1 MLGYLRRNVSLVV
14 GLALLGILVVFMVV
28 GAFIVDTS
36 NAQALSVPVLQ
47 PPSWDYPFGTDRQ
60 GRDLLAVMVAG
71 TPLAVRIGFIAGF
84 IGVGVGA
91 VLAFTAAYYG
101 GMVGNGVR
109 QNARFRPDPTPTP
122 G

>member
-1 MLGYLRRNVSLVV
+1 MLRYLRRNVSLVV

-36 NAQALSVPVLQ
+36 DAQALSVPVLL

-71 TPLAVRIGFIAGF
+71 T
-84 IGVGVGA
+84 
-91 VLAFTAAYYG
+91 
-101 GMVGNGVR
+101 
-109 QNARFRPDPTPTP
+109 
-122 G
+122 